1 MGLVLLL
8 SHSVSPHTCWYYC
21 MQQHQLSISG
31 RTCTLSSPVY
41 IGVVLCMPIG
51 LPKLGGSQYVCLNLP
66 SSARQ
71 ANKLPLLQHTYMYIL
86 AHHNVPFLGHELAIQ
101 LSQPENLLL
110 VNMYAFLN
118 LLIWFHSTLVVE
130 LFASRRFSFKY
141 MESLFFLVQIKYE
154 CKLSMQ
160 FYSAFLI
167 VTFKK
172 IPSHCITLVRHF

>member
-101 LSQPENLLL
+101 LSQPVNLLMG
-110 VNMYAFLN
+110 NMYSSNERRKTQNEHLN
-118 LLIWFHSTLVVE
+118 IICQNLIGLQ
-130 LFASRRFSFKY
+130 L
-141 MESLFFLVQIKYE
+141 
-154 CKLSMQ
+154 
-160 FYSAFLI
+160 
-167 VTFKK
+167 
-172 IPSHCITLVRHF
+172 